1 MNILQKLIR
10 QLKVYII
17 EIQNNPNKVNYTQ
30 DEILNIRKSASFR
43 NPLLD
48 TIKTW
53 EEAGKPI
60 RIRSKY

>member
-10 QLKVYII
+10 QLKVYIN

-48 TIKTW
+48 TITTW